1 MHREYHKWYSPAL
14 NREMELL
21 VLGHHGARAIVF
33 PTSRGRF
40 FEWEDRGM
48 FGPAGLGEHL
58 ERGWLQV
65 YCVDSVDAES
75 WYNYGAHPGHR
86 AWRHSQYMNYIVNEV
101 LPLTDQKNDNPF
113 RMAIGASFGAYHAA
127 CVALRHPQQFSRMI
141 ALSGLFDI
149 KRFTGGY
156 SDDNVYFNNPTDFV
170 QHESDAARLE
180 ALRRMDIILATGK
193 DDRLCSESE
202 RLSAVLWGKGI
213 GNALRLWDGWSH
225 DWPYWQRMMQMYVG
239 GHD

>member
-1 MHREYHKWYSPAL
+1 MHREHHKWYSPAL

-21 VLGHHGARAIVF
+21 ILGHHGARALVF

-48 FGPAGLGEHL
+48 FGPTGLGDHL

-86 AWRHSQYMNYIVNEV
+86 AWRHTQYINYVINEV
-101 LPLTDQKNDNPF
+101 VPLTQQKNENPF
-113 RMAIGASFGAYHAA
+113 LMSIGASFGAYHAA
-127 CVALRHPQQFSRMI
+127 CVALKYPQLFSRTI

-170 QHESDAARLE
+170 QHESEGERLD

-193 DDRLCSESE
+193 EDRLCSESE

-225 DWPYWQRMMQMYVG
+225 DWPYWQRMMQLYIS